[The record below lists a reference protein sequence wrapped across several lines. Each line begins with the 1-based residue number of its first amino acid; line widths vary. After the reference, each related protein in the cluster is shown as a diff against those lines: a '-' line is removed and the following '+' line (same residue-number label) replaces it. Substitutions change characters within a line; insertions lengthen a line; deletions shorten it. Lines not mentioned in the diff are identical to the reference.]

1 MATGKVRAM
10 NSVFKLIIGVFV
22 LTVLSAQSASSA
34 TFNLDFNEPLV
45 ITPMLNASSTSG
57 LVHEGLTASDTTN
70 YTYKSPFEGTSTPN
84 EAYTSV
90 QANSE
95 ASYVFSD
102 AVTQV
107 SFLWGSVDFFN
118 TVVFKN
124 NGSVVDFLN
133 GQTVID
139 AGAVSG
145 EEFVQISIL
154 AMAAFDEVIFRSS
167 QNAFEFANLSI
178 SAVPLPAA
186 LPLYAAGIALLAL
199 VGRKRSVKG

>member
-1 MATGKVRAM
+1 M

-22 LTVLSAQSASSA
+22 LTVIGAQSASSA
-34 TFNLDFNEPLV
+34 TFNLDFNEPLT
-45 ITPMLNASSTSG
+45 ITPLLSASSTSG
-57 LVHEGLTASDTTN
+57 TVHEGLTSSDSTS
-70 YTYKSPFEGTSTPN
+70 YMYKSPFEGTTTPA
-84 EAYTSV
+84 EAFTSV
-90 QANSE
+90 QARSE
-95 ASYVFSD
+95 ASYKFSD

-124 NGSVVDFLN
+124 NGTIVDYLS

-154 AMAAFDEVIFRSS
+154 ALAAFDEIIFRSS

-186 LPLYAAGIALLAL
+186 LPLYAAGVVLLAL
-199 VGRKRSVKG
+199 IGRKRSVKGSS